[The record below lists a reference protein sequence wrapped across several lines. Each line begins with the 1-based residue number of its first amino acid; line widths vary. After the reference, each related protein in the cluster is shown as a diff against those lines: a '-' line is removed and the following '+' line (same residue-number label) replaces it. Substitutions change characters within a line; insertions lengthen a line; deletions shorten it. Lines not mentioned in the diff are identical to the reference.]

1 MFVGHWCAGVGV
13 DLKRKIDCSRG
24 EIFLIDGVAL
34 MSESDQNLNMNTA
47 PVAPKKSLVMRLLP
61 LLIITAGIAV
71 FFALGLNKY
80 LSFQALSEHRE
91 FLTTWT
97 AENQVQAAVIF
108 IAGYCVMVA
117 LSLPGAIW
125 ATLAGGFVFGTVVGG
140 VYVVT
145 GATLGATAIF
155 LIARYALAD
164 FFRSKTGGAIKKMEA
179 GFNENALSYM
189 FVLRLV
195 PLFPFWLVN
204 LVPAFL
210 GVKMRTYMIGTFFG
224 IMPGSL
230 VYASVGNGLGAVF
243 EQGGTPDL
251 GIIFTPQILGPIL
264 GLALLSLV
272 PVVYKRIRRGKSA
285 TPGA

>member
-1 MFVGHWCAGVGV
+1 
-13 DLKRKIDCSRG
+13 
-24 EIFLIDGVAL
+24 
-34 MSESDQNLNMNTA
+34 MSESDQDINTDTA
-47 PVAPKKSLVMRLLP
+47 PVAPKKSLIMRLLP
-61 LLIITAGIAV
+61 LVIIAAGIGA

-97 AENQVQAAVIF
+97 TENQALAAIIF

-210 GVKMRTYMIGTFFG
+210 GVKMRVYMIGTFFG

-272 PVVYKRIRRGKSA
+272 PIVYKRIRGGKPVA
-285 TPGA
+285 KPET

>member
-1 MFVGHWCAGVGV
+1 MTGSVNDRPKGDAGALPKAKKPLWMRVLPILVIVSGIV
-13 DLKRKIDCSRG
+13 AFFFFDLDR
-24 EIFLIDGVAL
+24 F
-34 MSESDQNLNMNTA
+34 
-47 PVAPKKSLVMRLLP
+47 
-61 LLIITAGIAV
+61 
-71 FFALGLNKY
+71 
-80 LSFQALSEHRE
+80 LSFQALSDHRD
-91 FLTTWT
+91 FLISWT
-97 AENQVQAAVIF
+97 ADHRVLAAAAF

-117 LSLPGAIW
+117 LSLPGAVW
-125 ATLAGGFVFGTVVGG
+125 ATLAGGFVFGTWIGG
-140 VYVVT
+140 LYVVI

-164 FFRSKTGGAIKKMEA
+164 FFRAKAGNAVRKMES

-210 GVKMRTYMIGTFFG
+210 GVTVRTYIIGTFFG

-243 EQGGTPDL
+243 EQGGKPDL
-251 GIIFTPQILGPIL
+251 GIIFEPAVLGPIL
-264 GLALLSLV
+264 GLAALSLI
-272 PVVYKRIRRGKSA
+272 PVIYKRVRTKKPAAGD
-285 TPGA
+285 THL

>member
-1 MFVGHWCAGVGV
+1 MSAPGTVPAGKG
-13 DLKRKIDCSRG
+13 
-24 EIFLIDGVAL
+24 
-34 MSESDQNLNMNTA
+34 
-47 PVAPKKSLVMRLLP
+47 KSTLMRLLP
-61 LLIITAGIAV
+61 LAV
-71 FFALGLNKY
+71 IVAAMGAFFAFDLDRF
-80 LSFQALSEHRE
+80 LSFEALRDHRE

-97 AENQVQAAVIF
+97 SENQALAALIF
-108 IAGYCVMVA
+108 VAGYCIMVA
-117 LSLPGAIW
+117 LSLPGAVW
-125 ATLAGGFVFGTVVGG
+125 ATLAGGFVFGTWVGG
-140 VYVVT
+140 LYVVI

-164 FFRSKTGGAIKKMEA
+164 FFRAKAAAAIDKMES
-179 GFNENALSYM
+179 GFNENAMSYM

-210 GVKMRTYMIGTFFG
+210 GVKLRTYVIGTFFG

-251 GIIFTPQILGPIL
+251 GIIFKPEILGPIL
-264 GLALLSLV
+264 GLAALSLI
-272 PVVYKRIRRGKSA
+272 PVIYKRIKAKKANS
-285 TPGA
+285 

>member
-1 MFVGHWCAGVGV
+1 
-13 DLKRKIDCSRG
+13 
-24 EIFLIDGVAL
+24 
-34 MSESDQNLNMNTA
+34 MSEDSPKYVQADVTRTA
-47 PVAPKKSLVMRLLP
+47 GKSIYMRLFP
-61 LLIITAGIAV
+61 LLVIAAGIAAFFV
-71 FFALGLNKY
+71 FGLDKY

-97 AENQVQAAVIF
+97 AEHRVLAAVLF
-108 IAGYCVMVA
+108 VSGYCVMVA
-117 LSLPGAIW
+117 LSLPGAVW
-125 ATLAGGFVFGTVVGG
+125 ATLAGGFVFGTVIGG

-179 GFNENALSYM
+179 GFNENAMSYM

-210 GVKMRTYMIGTFFG
+210 GVKLRTDIIGTFFG
-224 IMPGSL
+224 IMPGSM

-243 EQGGTPDL
+243 EQGGKPDL
-251 GIIFTPQILGPIL
+251 GIIFTPEILGPIL
-264 GLALLSLV
+264 GLAMLSIV
-272 PVVYKRIRRGKSA
+272 PIIYKRLRGGKA
-285 TPGA
+285 TATGAKD